1 VKRLFRLLFLSE
13 RGRSNKRYL
22 NIGEEIKDEIVNGGN
37 NLVYKVRSR
46 VRY

>member
-13 RGRSNKRYL
+13 RGRSDRRYL
-22 NIGEEIKDEIVNGGN
+22 NIGEEIEDEIVDGGD